1 MIEQAK
7 FSYYSLVKAFE
18 KQTKTIEEKGKQQID
33 AITNKNKRLQAL
45 TNKGDYKSIYKE
57 IFDTLVKETF
67 DGIK

>member
-1 MIEQAK
+1 MIKQAK
-7 FSYYSLVKAFE
+7 FAYYSLVKAFE

-33 AITNKNKRLQAL
+33 PITNKNKRLQAL
-45 TNKGDYKSIYKE
+45 TNKDDYKSIYKE

>member
-7 FSYYSLVKAFE
+7 FAYYSLVKAFE
-18 KQTKTIEEKGKQQID
+18 KQRKTIEEKGKQQID

>member
-1 MIEQAK
+1 MIQQAK

-33 AITNKNKRLQAL
+33 PITNKNKRLQAL
-45 TNKGDYKSIYKE
+45 TNKDDYKSIYKE

>member
-1 MIEQAK
+1 MIKEAK
-7 FSYYSLVKAFE
+7 FAYYSLVKAFE

>member
-1 MIEQAK
+1 MIKQAK
-7 FSYYSLVKAFE
+7 FAYYSLVKAFE
-18 KQTKTIEEKGKQQID
+18 KQTKTIEEKGKQQTD

>member
-1 MIEQAK
+1 MIKQAK
-7 FSYYSLVKAFE
+7 FAYYSLVKVFE

>member
-33 AITNKNKRLQAL
+33 PITNKNKRLQAL
-45 TNKGDYKSIYKE
+45 TNKDDYKSIYKE

>member
-18 KQTKTIEEKGKQQID
+18 KQTKTIDKKGKQQID
-33 AITNKNKRLQAL
+33 PITNKNKRLQAL
-45 TNKGDYKSIYKE
+45 TNKDDYKSIYKE

>member
-7 FSYYSLVKAFE
+7 FAYYSLVKAFE
-18 KQTKTIEEKGKQQID
+18 KQTKKIEEKGKQQID

>member
-7 FSYYSLVKAFE
+7 FAYYSLVKAFE

-33 AITNKNKRLQAL
+33 PITNKNKRLQAL
-45 TNKGDYKSIYKE
+45 TNKDDYKSIYKE

>member
-7 FSYYSLVKAFE
+7 FSYYSLAKAFE

-33 AITNKNKRLQAL
+33 PITNKNKRLQAL
-45 TNKGDYKSIYKE
+45 TNKDDYKSIYKE

>member
-7 FSYYSLVKAFE
+7 FAYYSLVKAFE

>member
-7 FSYYSLVKAFE
+7 FAYYSLVKAFE
-18 KQTKTIEEKGKQQID
+18 KQAKKIEEKGKQQID